1 MRNARTLL
9 RSGRF
14 LTRAVV
20 LTARPAV
27 RGHNVQMAL
36 PTCQSARCNSISART
51 DGADIPES
59 VRSLT
64 MEQYDTS
71 ASETLETIYC
81 DLDGFFDEHNIS
93 DADVEESV
101 SSYVLN
107 KQPPNKQLWLS
118 SPISGPKRFDLLD
131 GEWISIRDGVKLHD
145 ILEEE
150 MTQIFGDFSFSGQF

>member
-20 LTARPAV
+20 LTAQPAV

-101 SSYVLN
+101 SMSGYIQLTSGWHIDP
-107 KQPPNKQLWLS
+107 QYPPRLVRAQ
-118 SPISGPKRFDLLD
+118 
-131 GEWISIRDGVKLHD
+131 
-145 ILEEE
+145 
-150 MTQIFGDFSFSGQF
+150 QAAA